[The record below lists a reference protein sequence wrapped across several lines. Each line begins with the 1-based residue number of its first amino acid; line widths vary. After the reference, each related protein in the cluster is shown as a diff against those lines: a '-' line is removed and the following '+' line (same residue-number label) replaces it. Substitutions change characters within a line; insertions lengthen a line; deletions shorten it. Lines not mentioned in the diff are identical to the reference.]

1 MNQKKTIVKNGLF
14 CVKILCFESKVKLNP
29 DLIFMLF
36 LLFEGFVQPVRQ
48 VLNYYASC
56 FTRLEIQI
64 PFLIITYPTMTFMKS
79 RH

>member
-1 MNQKKTIVKNGLF
+1 MVFFALKF
-14 CVKILCFESKVKLNP
+14 LCFESKVKLNP
-29 DLIFMLF
+29 DLIFMVFLF
-36 LLFEGFVQPVRQ
+36 VRGVCSAGVRQ
-48 VLNYYASC
+48 VLNFYASC